1 MPQWLKGLGEFSKA
15 LFFCRFAKARKLAKR
30 PVKTH
35 EAVRYI
41 PRMPQWLKG
50 LEELSNNLFYCQF
63 AKACKDASRS
73 SNPTSLLDKKW
84 RVGLSGL
91 KALLSNQVSNN

>member
-35 EAVRYI
+35 ETVRYV
-41 PRMPQWLKG
+41 PRMAKG
-50 LEELSNNLFYCQF
+50 LEEFSKTFFYCQI

-73 SNPTSLLDKKW
+73 SNPKSLLDKKW
-84 RVGLSGL
+84 RVGLAGL